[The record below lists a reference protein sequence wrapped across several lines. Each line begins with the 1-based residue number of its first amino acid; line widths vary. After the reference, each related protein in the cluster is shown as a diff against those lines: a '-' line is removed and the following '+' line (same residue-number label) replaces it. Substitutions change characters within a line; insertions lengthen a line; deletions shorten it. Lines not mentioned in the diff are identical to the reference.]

1 MFKRGDFP
9 KSKDEP
15 CAFAVDVRP
24 VVMTC
29 NRYGAIFLSQNY
41 LYTYLSECLH
51 TQELIPIT
59 PTTNDLTTVC
69 IIKSTYKLTRL
80 VRIHSWCYATV
91 KIGINSILE
100 YYEICLNTGCSS
112 TIGNTEFI
120 KALPS
125 VTITELID
133 GIMVS
138 GIRSCY

>member
-1 MFKRGDFP
+1 MFKRRDFP

-15 CAFAVDVRP
+15 CAFAVNIRP
-24 VVMTC
+24 MVITY
-29 NRYGAIFLSQNY
+29 NRYGAIFPSQNY

-80 VRIHSWCYATV
+80 VRIYSWCYTTA
-91 KIGINSILE
+91 KIRINSILE
-100 YYEICLNTGCSS
+100 YYEICLNTGCFS
-112 TIGNTEFI
+112 TIRNIEFI
-120 KALPS
+120 KVLPS
-125 VTITELID
+125 ITITKLTD

-138 GIRSCY
+138 GIRSYY